1 MAIVRE
7 ARDKAARN
15 ASREAKARI
24 KSRREHIA
32 EAQVIFNRWIRA
44 RDANL
49 PCISCGRMHQGQWH
63 AGHYLSVGS
72 SPEMR
77 FDEKNVHAQ
86 CAPCNNHLS
95 GNAIK
100 YRIGL
105 IHRYGVE
112 IVEYLEGPHP
122 AKKYTIEDI
131 LEIKRRYR
139 AFTARNDKGEPCQT

>member
-49 PCISCGRMHQGQWH
+49 PCISCDRMHQGQWH

-72 SPEMR
+72 SPELR

-105 IHRYGVE
+105 IQRYGAE

-122 AKKYTIEDI
+122 TKKYTIDDI
-131 LEIKRRYR
+131 LGIKRRYR
-139 AFTARNDKGEPCQT
+139 VFDDERAKDE